1 MICRSLIES
10 DGRSE
15 GRAGDFVSETEH
27 VNSIATRLRQHNT
40 DALQHADTVSGCPVS
55 PVGGMEDR
63 SRFLRESKPSIPRPP
78 VRRDKRRSSNAPRL
92 ECGDQAVRLLM
103 VLKRFRDKRISEHKK
118 Q

>member
-1 MICRSLIES
+1 MTK
-10 DGRSE
+10 GRGVMAVGHKVVGDFPRQLGYE

-78 VRRDKRRSSNAPRL
+78 V
-92 ECGDQAVRLLM
+92 
-103 VLKRFRDKRISEHKK
+103 
-118 Q
+118 